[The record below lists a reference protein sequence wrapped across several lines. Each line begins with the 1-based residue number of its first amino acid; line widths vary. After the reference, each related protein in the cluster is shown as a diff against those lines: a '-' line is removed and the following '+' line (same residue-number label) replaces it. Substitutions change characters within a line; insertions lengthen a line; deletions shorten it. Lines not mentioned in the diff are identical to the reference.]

1 MQQAPDSRGHIAS
14 RRYRHRLIFDWFRL
28 AAAVA
33 TSLALSPALAGKLEA
48 EEAQAVVAA
57 LADFGLTHE
66 GRPQGVPP
74 TYDWYARPVMKQG
87 NDPAGNK
94 AMTGWGHAFWDKYSS
109 RGEATLQLRNL
120 HIFLCAGSP
129 GSWRLVQSGK
139 IFGREFDADFKQNI
153 SRTAA
158 GGHAAGGEYAVAFE
172 RGSAFHFW
180 PATGRHD
187 LPDEPLCGV
196 VVAVQARQHPPPGT
210 DATLSGQLLLGLG
223 ADYWRDRRA
232 VWDGKGSNPG
242 IALGRL
248 RYVIGEWRWHVLNTA
263 DKEHTMRL
271 VTDGYLDRAR

>member
-1 MQQAPDSRGHIAS
+1 MHS
-14 RRYRHRLIFDWFRL
+14 RRYGHRIILGRVRL
-28 AAAVA
+28 VA
-33 TSLALSPALAGKLEA
+33 TVAALFALSPALAGKLET

-57 LADFGLTHE
+57 LADFGLAHE

-74 TYDWYARPVMKQG
+74 AYDWYARPVMKQG
-87 NDPAGNK
+87 NEPAGNK
-94 AMTGWGHAFWDKYSS
+94 AMTGWGHAFWDKYSP

-120 HIFLCAGSP
+120 RVFLCAGSP
-129 GSWRLVQSGK
+129 GNWRLVQSGK

-153 SRTAA
+153 SWPAA
-158 GGHAAGGEYAVAFE
+158 GRLDTGGEYAVAFG
-172 RGSAFHFW
+172 RGNAFHFW
-180 PATGRHD
+180 PAAGRHE
-187 LPDEPLCGV
+187 LPDDLICGV
-196 VVAVQARQHPPPGT
+196 AVTVQARQHPLTGT

-248 RYVIGEWRWHVLNTA
+248 RYVTGEWRWHVLNTA